1 MASLSTAGPCLRA
14 REKQQAGAFTGL
26 SVGTLSV
33 FLVRLGVPRALGKR
47 GLKVKGS
54 AEGTEKEMVEMESE
68 KRGQSGHSIEPGQRN
83 G

>member
-33 FLVRLGVPRALGKR
+33 FLVRLGVPRALG
-47 GLKVKGS
+47 
-54 AEGTEKEMVEMESE
+54 M
-68 KRGQSGHSIEPGQRN
+68 
-83 G
+83 